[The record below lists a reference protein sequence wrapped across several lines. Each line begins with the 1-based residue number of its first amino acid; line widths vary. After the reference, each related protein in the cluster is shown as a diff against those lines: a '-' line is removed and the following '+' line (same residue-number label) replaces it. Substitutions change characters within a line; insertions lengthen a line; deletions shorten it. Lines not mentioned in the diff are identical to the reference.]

1 MNGWMLEILQEYSH
15 VLPSYIW
22 LFSSI
27 LFAKVHSLLL
37 AVQQKIAVETNSK
50 SAIIST
56 QICNVPHVLR
66 SLTQLLEICF
76 RKKNVLIE
84 FEYFEREYWISSI
97 LKVKFWNK
105 MYNSGVCFILLT
117 IMLVFYFLEFIL
129 FTVVAVA
136 NRAIIV
142 ATFNKS
148 VQAITEEQDR
158 I

>member
-56 QICNVPHVLR
+56 QICNLPQIFN
-66 SLTQLLEICF
+66 TIIQFFFE
-76 RKKNVLIE
+76 KKVLIK